1 MMKLYIYEHC
11 PFCVKARS
19 IFGLKNVP
27 VGLEVLLNNDE
38 ATPIRMVGQ
47 KMVPIL
53 QMEDGS
59 YMPESMDIVHYID
72 HQYGRP
78 RLTGPLNP
86 AMTQW
91 LAVNHVSAYPLV
103 LPRNGNAPFAEFATP
118 AARAYF
124 ARKKQ
129 AANGSFEDLLSHSAD
144 FISQVNQQLRE
155 LEPLIQQTDA
165 CNGELSDDD
174 IHLFARLRSLT
185 LVADLEWPGRVA
197 DYRDNLAQQTQ
208 VNLLTSVAQ

>member
-1 MMKLYIYEHC
+1 MKLYIYEHC

-27 VGLEVLLNNDE
+27 VSLKVLLNDDE
-38 ATPIRMVGQ
+38 ATPISMVG
-47 KMVPIL
+47 KKVVPIL
-53 QMEDGS
+53 QLEDGG

-72 HQYGRP
+72 QHYGQP
-78 RLTGPLNP
+78 LLTGPLNP
-86 AMTQW
+86 AIAEW
-91 LAVNHVSAYPLV
+91 LAVNHSSSYPLV
-103 LPRNGNAPFAEFATP
+103 LPRNANAPFEEFATP

-124 ARKKQ
+124 VSKKE
-129 AANGSFEDLLSHSAD
+129 AANGSFEEHLSHTPGL
-144 FISQVNQQLRE
+144 IKKVNQQLRE
-155 LEPLIQQTDA
+155 LAPLIQLANA

-185 LVADLEWPGRVA
+185 IVAGLDWPTRVA
-197 DYRDNLAQQTQ
+197 DYRDNLAKQTQ

>member
-1 MMKLYIYEHC
+1 MKLYIYEHC

-27 VGLEVLLNNDE
+27 VGLEVLLNNNE
-38 ATPIRMVGQ
+38 ATPISMVGQ

-72 HQYGRP
+72 QQYGRP
-78 RLTGPLNP
+78 LLTGTHNP
-86 AMTQW
+86 AIAEW
-91 LAVNHVSAYPLV
+91 LAMNHVSAYPLV
-103 LPRNGNAPFAEFATP
+103 LPRNANAPFEEFATP

-124 ARKKQ
+124 SIKKQ
-129 AANGSFEDLLSHSAD
+129 TVNGSFEQHLAHSPTL
-144 FISQVNQQLRE
+144 INQVNQQFRE
-155 LEPLIQQTDA
+155 LEPLIEQTHA

-174 IHLFARLRSLT
+174 IHLFSRLRTLT
-185 LVADLEWPGRVA
+185 LVAGLDWPTRVA
-197 DYRDNLAQQTQ
+197 DYRDNLAQLTQ
-208 VNLLTSVAQ
+208 VNLLTRMAQ